1 MSGDIKVVITGAGG
15 RMGRRLVARVV
26 EADDMELVGATEYPE
41 SPLIGKDA
49 GIVAGV
55 GELGVAVSADLASC
69 LDGADA
75 VVDFSTG
82 DVAGNAEAAVSA
94 GAAVVIG
101 TTALDAAAK
110 GRLAELAESGGRIVF
125 APNMS
130 VGVNLLFHLVA
141 EVAATLGDD
150 YDIEIIETHHN
161 KKKDA
166 PSGTAVRLAEVAAEA
181 LGRSYGKDVVHGREG
196 LVGERTRREIGVHAV
211 RGGDVVGDHVVL
223 FAGDGERVELT
234 HKASSRDTFAL
245 GALKAAR
252 FLRNAAPG
260 VYDMMDVLGLRGA

>member
-1 MSGDIKVVITGAGG
+1 MDTKLGIVIVGAGG
-15 RMGRRLVARVV
+15 RMGKRLVARVM
-26 EADDMELVGATEYPE
+26 EAADMELVGATEYSG
-41 SPLIGKDA
+41 SPLLGKDA
-49 GIVAGV
+49 GLVAGV
-55 GELGVAVSADLASC
+55 GEAGVEISAELAPC
-69 LDGADA
+69 LERADA
-75 VVDFSTG
+75 IIDFSTG
-82 DVAGNAEAAVSA
+82 DVAANAEAAVAA

-101 TTALDAAAK
+101 ATAIDDAGKKTIAA
-110 GRLAELAESGGRIVF
+110 LADNGGRIVM

-141 EVAATLGDD
+141 EVAQTLGDD
-150 YDIEIIETHHN
+150 YDVEIVETHHN

-181 LGRSYGKDVVHGREG
+181 LGRSYEKDVVHGREG

-223 FAGDGERVELT
+223 FAGDGERVELV

-252 FLRNAAPG
+252 FLSNAAPG
-260 VYDMMDVLGLRGA
+260 LYDMMDVLGLRR